1 MRGFEEQL
9 PPTVMCVQSGT
20 VSVHPQGRLRLV
32 VLVWGGKAT
41 SVGMANGETES
52 LSLFVTQSFL
62 LCSAAY
68 SGIIAALFAPH
79 TGLLHPLSY
88 TLTSINTLGNLSQI
102 YTQENLTWVMR
113 EFGVKSLAFCKKLF
127 IYLYFFFK

>member
-1 MRGFEEQL
+1 M
-9 PPTVMCVQSGT
+9 GT
-20 VSVHPQGRLRLV
+20 
-32 VLVWGGKAT
+32 
-41 SVGMANGETES
+41 ANGETES

-68 SGIIAALFAPH
+68 SGIIAALFVPH

-102 YTQENLTWVMR
+102 YTQENLIWVMR
-113 EFGVKSLAFCKKLF
+113 EFFVKSLAV
-127 IYLYFFFK
+127 FFFNVCHLLVVATPLGWACLIRFFFFF